1 MARPE
6 AEVRVPELLR
16 ALAALDGLLDA
27 SPTAEL
33 VTQAPGDV
41 APRIRA
47 VADAL
52 GLDRFDEWLLLTA
65 LAPELDARYQRAT
78 VQDALAL
85 LCSTPAARLSGARHL
100 QPGAPLMRERA
111 LELVGRERP
120 APARELVLDEGVFA
134 FLLEQPIDP
143 RLAGCRLAWPSH
155 TLAGLALEPE
165 TMERLLRVA
174 RAARAGDPLRVVFHG
189 PPGSGRRAAADA
201 LAAELGARLLTAPA
215 GAVEATGLAALAR
228 EARLRD
234 AVLFVEWTA
243 GDEPPPPSPGDPPR
257 FVLACERPPRAQP
270 GVRTVGFP
278 IPSHERRQAAWQ
290 RATGLPAAELAE
302 VAARF
307 RLTQGEIAAAAEIA
321 RDLAAG
327 GDGPVGRPEL
337 FAAARARCGRIL
349 SDHARRIEPR
359 FDWSDV
365 VLPDDALS
373 QLRELCAQAAYRH
386 VVHEDWGFDAKLGK
400 GVTALFSGASGTGK
414 TMAAEVLAHELG
426 LDLYAIDL
434 SQLVSKYIGETE
446 KNLHRIFE
454 EAAATSAILFFDEA
468 DALFG
473 KRSEVKDAHD
483 RYANVEISYL
493 LQKMEEFEGI
503 VILASNLRQNID
515 AAFLRRLQ
523 HIVEFPLPDAEQR
536 RQIWR
541 GVFPAAAPLAP
552 DVDLGVL
559 ARELDLTGGS
569 IRSVAVGAA
578 FAAARDGR
586 VIRRTHLAHAARRE
600 YSKLGR
606 PWEEPAWA

>member
-1 MARPE
+1 MGGPE
-6 AEVRVPELLR
+6 PELRVPELLR
-16 ALAALDGLLDA
+16 ALALLDGLRDP
-27 SPTAEL
+27 SPAAGL
-33 VTQAPGDV
+33 VAQAPGDV

-52 GLDRFDEWLLLTA
+52 GLDRFDEWLLLSA
-65 LAPELDARYQRAT
+65 LAPELDARYERPTGQA
-78 VQDALAL
+78 ALSL
-85 LCSTPAARLSGARHL
+85 LCATPEARLAGGRRL
-100 QPGAPLMRERA
+100 LPGAPLYREGVLQPA
-111 LELVGRERP
+111 GRERP
-120 APARELVLDEGVFA
+120 APARELVLDEGVLA

-155 TLAGLALEPE
+155 TLAALALEAE
-165 TMERLLRVA
+165 TSGRLQRLA
-174 RAARAGDPLRVVFHG
+174 RAARAGEPLCAVFHG

-201 LAAELGARLLTAPA
+201 LAAELGAPLLTAPA
-215 GAVEATGLAALAR
+215 GTVDALGLPPLAR
-228 EARLRD
+228 EARLRG

-243 GDEPPPPSPGDPPR
+243 DEEPPPAPASLHR
-257 FVLACERPPRAQP
+257 FVLACGRAPRAQP
-270 GVRTVGFP
+270 GVRAIAFP
-278 IPSHERRQAAWQ
+278 VPSHERRLAAW
-290 RATGLPAAELAE
+290 RGATGLPEAELTE

-307 RLTQGEIAAAAEIA
+307 RLTQGEIAAAADIA
-321 RDLAAG
+321 GDLAAAS
-327 GDGPVGRPEL
+327 DRPIGRDEL

-349 SDHARRIEPR
+349 SDHAHRIEPR

-365 VLPDDALS
+365 VLPDDVLA
-373 QLRELCAQAAYRH
+373 QLRELCSQAAYRH

-400 GVTALFSGASGTGK
+400 GLTALFSGASGTGK

-473 KRSEVKDAHD
+473 KRSEVKEAHD

-523 HIVEFPLPDAEQR
+523 HIVEFPLPDAEHR
-536 RQIWR
+536 RRIWQ

-552 DVDLGVL
+552 DVDLALL

-578 FAAARDGR
+578 FAAAADGR
-586 VIRRTHLAHAARRE
+586 VIGRAHLAHAARRE
-600 YSKLGR
+600 YAKLGR